1 VELERLVSWTPES
14 QPEPM
19 HEPSL
24 PSLVRSLDRAL
35 REPDRTAGAQVAG
48 MLAAYAADCHDWR
61 DYVRFREDCY
71 ARNLVSA
78 SGLFELLVI
87 CWQPG
92 QVSPIHDHQGQRCWM
107 AVLDGGMRE
116 TQFKESTGGPLREH
130 RSTTFHSGQVAYI
143 QDEIALHEIAPA
155 GEAAGV
161 TLHLYSRPIREC
173 RIFDRATGQVSV
185 RGLAY
190 HSVEGVLGA

>member
-1 VELERLVSWTPES
+1 MTVTAL
-14 QPEPM
+14 Q
-19 HEPSL
+19 
-24 PSLVRSLDRAL
+24 SLVRSLDRAL
-35 REPDRTAGAQVAG
+35 RQTDRSAGAEVAG
-48 MLAAYAADCHDWR
+48 LLSAYVAGNDDWR
-61 DYVRFREDCY
+61 EFVRFREECY

-116 TQFKESTGGPLREH
+116 TQFHESGGGPLREG
-130 RSTTFHSGQVAYI
+130 RTSVFRPGQVAYI
-143 QDEIALHEIAPA
+143 QDEIGLHEIAPSGA
-155 GEAAGV
+155 GAGV

-173 RIFDRATGQVSV
+173 RIFDRGSGQVSI

-190 HSVEGVLGA
+190 HSVEGVLQA

>member
-1 VELERLVSWTPES
+1 MNDS
-14 QPEPM
+14 
-19 HEPSL
+19 SL
-24 PSLVRSLDRAL
+24 QALVRSLDHAL
-35 REPDRTAGAQVAG
+35 RESDRSGGAKVAG
-48 MLAAYAADCHDWR
+48 LLARYSAEQGDWR
-61 DYVRFREDCY
+61 DYMRFRDECY

-78 SGLFELLVI
+78 SELFELLVI

-116 TQFKESTGGPLREH
+116 TQFQAVGRGPLRAGRTSVFE
-130 RSTTFHSGQVAYI
+130 RGQVAFI

-155 GEAAGV
+155 GVGAGV

-173 RIFDRATGQVSV
+173 RIFDRQTGQVSV

-190 HSVEGVLGA
+190 HSVEGVLQV

>member
-1 VELERLVSWTPES
+1 MNDS
-14 QPEPM
+14 
-19 HEPSL
+19 SL
-24 PSLVRSLDRAL
+24 QTLVRSLDRAL
-35 REPDRTAGAQVAG
+35 REPARSGGARVAG
-48 MLAAYAADCHDWR
+48 LLGRYAAEQADWR
-61 DYVRFREDCY
+61 DYMRFRDECY

-78 SGLFELLVI
+78 SDLFELLVI

-116 TQFKESTGGPLREH
+116 TLFHADGRGPLRVGRTSVLE
-130 RSTTFHSGQVAYI
+130 RSQVAYI

-155 GEAAGV
+155 GTTAGV

-173 RIFDRATGQVSV
+173 RIFDRQTGQVSV

-190 HSVEGVLGA
+190 HSVEGVLQV

>member
-1 VELERLVSWTPES
+1 MNDS
-14 QPEPM
+14 
-19 HEPSL
+19 SL
-24 PSLVRSLDRAL
+24 QLLVRSLDRAL
-35 REPDRTAGAQVAG
+35 RDPDRSGGAKVAG
-48 MLAAYAADCHDWR
+48 LLSRYAAEQGDWR
-61 DYVRFREDCY
+61 DYMRFRDECY

-78 SGLFELLVI
+78 SELFELLVI

-116 TQFKESTGGPLREH
+116 SQFQVSGNGPLRVGRTSVFE
-130 RSTTFHSGQVAYI
+130 RGQVAYI

-155 GEAAGV
+155 GTGAGV

-173 RIFDRATGQVSV
+173 RIFDRQTGQVSV

-190 HSVEGVLGA
+190 HPVEGVLQV